1 MSEKQSVTIT
11 DVDIP
16 FVRLMMIII
25 KVSLAAIPAAIV
37 VSLVLG
43 LIMSLLAGV
52 FGGLGMM
59 GPWMHGGRP
68 L

>member
-1 MSEKQSVTIT
+1 MTIT
-11 DVDIP
+11 DIDIL

-25 KVSLAAIPAAIV
+25 KVSLAAIPAAIA

-43 LIMSLLAGV
+43 LIMTLFAGV

-59 GPWMHGGRP
+59 GPWMHGGRA

>member
-1 MSEKQSVTIT
+1 MNEKQAVTIT
-11 DVDIP
+11 DIDIP

-25 KVSLAAIPAAIV
+25 KVSLAAIPAAIA

-59 GPWMHGGRP
+59 GPWMHGGRA

>member
-1 MSEKQSVTIT
+1 MRARRTAALRELIISC
-11 DVDIP
+11 
-16 FVRLMMIII
+16 III
-25 KVSLAAIPAAIV
+25 KVSLAAIPAAIA

-43 LIMSLLAGV
+43 LIMSLFAGV

-59 GPWMHGGRP
+59 GPWMHGGRA